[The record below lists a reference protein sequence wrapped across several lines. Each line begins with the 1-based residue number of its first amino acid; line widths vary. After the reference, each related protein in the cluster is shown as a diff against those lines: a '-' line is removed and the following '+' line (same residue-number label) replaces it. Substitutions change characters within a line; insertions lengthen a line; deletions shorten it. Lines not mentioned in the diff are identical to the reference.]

1 MIPHHR
7 AIRAMLVLLAIAVLL
22 AVPVTAA
29 TTELRIVRYAADG
42 FTILNET
49 RMSYQG
55 LEGNLPVQGDGTTHY
70 YHQGPIFVDDPD
82 PEREQELRWNPE
94 EDTNIREKDMGAVKG
109 TDLRDICELVGGMA
123 DDGDYVV
130 VKAQDGFTKRFAYE
144 NVYYPQPRQG
154 RIVVCWYNGGYE
166 SGGPAPGYVPG
177 WSEGMRLV
185 FFADTSTNPWG
196 LHVFGNADARECLPE
211 DDWHYYWQG
220 TEKYPTTTG
229 FTVQRVSE
237 ILIYTQEEPSGSI
250 KVTSTPAGASV
261 LLDGAP
267 TGLTTPCTLTGVE
280 QGGYSVLVLLEG
292 YEEPYEQTVYV
303 TVNKEAPVHF
313 NLLPALPGGDSTQS
327 GSSSDDPAAVPGS
340 GSGEWD
346 ELELYTG
353 GSLAGT
359 AVLVPGSADPGQ
371 LTSGDESKVVFPGL
385 PSSDHPFSLS
395 RLYVYSS
402 DEQQAG
408 TTGSGE
414 TLFTVTVAGITV
426 AEDAQYSYEHEKTG
440 RTTTRCYNL
449 TGTTLPAGD
458 LTVMVRLDGPRGTRA
473 ALDGAALL
481 LLSEDTG
488 GISHQSWVAEGSAYV
503 NTSALPEGYSP
514 DIPVTSM
521 VFAAPPG
528 QGFPEGISLQ
538 VIATT
543 DTPPDRTPLVTRINH
558 RDVVPLESGDHG
570 PLRILSYDL
579 AGGQQTGSPIV
590 TLFLNHDGMPEG
602 SVAIRGI
609 IYTAMLHQGE
619 PPPRDLQSYDACS
632 LFPDWC
638 SESQDQENPSLQEV
652 DSQGTDSPSE
662 QDVTAR
668 EPPEDRNGFL
678 SAIGKGVDEIILF
691 LFRVAFLVTGE
702 SNLPHGDSP
711 VPFPAGDEG
720 ILPVEERSGPASYD
734 LTILSSPEGAGIGL
748 NGRETPATT
757 PCLVRGLP
765 GGEYVIQLSKPGFLP
780 NQTSLLFQSD
790 QQLEVVLVQEDNTD
804 DIPGTA
810 GIDDGS
816 GASLNLGGVYI
827 TMYPSDGDLYLDGKR
842 LQSSAPVLVYGIRQ
856 GPHQVRVSRT
866 GTGSYALPEITRMV
880 WVYPGTL
887 TPVFIDR
894 HQDTLEH
901 TIALSSADY
910 EGSTF
915 SVNGMFPAM
924 TLPARLSVT
933 GFDPFVT
940 VSHGDAFLSF
950 PIPPR
955 ERSLGACVL
964 DPANRQLQS
973 LKVESTPEG
982 ASIFIDG
989 FPTGME
995 TPCLIPNISDGHHR
1009 VVIAKPGHLPV
1020 EQEIFIPIG
1029 EGAQAPF
1036 IVRARLENYG
1046 HGSLLVESD
1055 PPGSRIT
1062 LNGLATGERTPCL
1075 IPYLPIGIFEVTC
1088 TGSGSSRTG
1097 DVQILPFRTQTYRV
1111 ILAR

>member
-1 MIPHHR
+1 MMPGDR
-7 AIRAMLVLLAIAVLL
+7 AIRAALIFLVIAILLAIPA
-22 AVPVTAA
+22 TAA

-49 RMSYQG
+49 RVTYQW
-55 LEGNLPVQGDGTTHY
+55 LEQNLPVQGDGTTRY

-82 PEREQELRWNPE
+82 PVNEQEIRWNPE
-94 EDTNIREKDMGAVKG
+94 EDANIREKDMGAVKG
-109 TDLRDICELVGGMA
+109 TDLRDICELVGGMHH
-123 DDGDYVV
+123 DDEYII

-166 SGGPAPGYVPG
+166 SGGPAPGYVPA
-177 WSEGMRLV
+177 WPEGMRLV

-196 LHVFGNADARECLPE
+196 LHVFGNTDARECLPE

-229 FTVQRVSE
+229 FTIQRVSE

-250 KVTSTPAGASV
+250 RVTSTPAGAAV
-261 LLDGAP
+261 LLDGEP

-280 QGGYSVLVLLEG
+280 QGGYSVLVLLDG

-313 NLLPALPGGDSTQS
+313 NLLPAFPGGDSTQS
-327 GSSSDDPAAVPGS
+327 GSSSDDPAGVPGS

-371 LTSGDESKVVFPGL
+371 LTSGDESTVLFPGL
-385 PSSDHPFSLS
+385 PSSDHPVSLS
-395 RLYVYSS
+395 RLYLY
-402 DEQQAG
+402 
-408 TTGSGE
+408 TSGE
-414 TLFTVTVAGITV
+414 HDAETRGAEDPLFTVTVAGV
-426 AEDAQYSYEHEKTG
+426 AVQEEAYFSDEDGEEGHPA
-440 RTTTRCYNL
+440 TRCYNL
-449 TGTTLPAGD
+449 TGITLPAGD
-458 LTVMVRLDGPRGTRA
+458 LAVMVRLNGPRGTRA
-473 ALDGAALL
+473 VLDGAALL
-481 LLSEDTG
+481 LLSEVTG
-488 GISHQSWVAEGSAYV
+488 GISHQVWVAEGCTYV
-503 NTSALPEGYSP
+503 NTTALPGGYSP
-514 DIPVTSM
+514 DIPVISR
-521 VFAAPPG
+521 VFSAPPG

-538 VIATT
+538 VIATG
-543 DTPPDRTPLVTRINH
+543 DIPSESTPLVTRINH
-558 RDVVPLESGDHG
+558 RDIVPLASGDAG
-570 PLRILSYDL
+570 PLKILSYDL

-590 TLFLNHDGMPEG
+590 TLFLNPDGMPDG

-609 IYTAMLHQGE
+609 IYTAMLHQGDS
-619 PPPRDLQSYDACS
+619 PPRNLQSYDACS

-638 SESQDQENPSLQEV
+638 SEWQDPETPSIQEA
-652 DSQGTDSPSE
+652 DDQGTDSPTE

-691 LFRVAFLVTGE
+691 LFRVAFLVTGD
-702 SNLPHGDSP
+702 SISPHDDSS
-711 VPFPAGDEG
+711 VLFPAGDEG

-734 LTILSSPEGAGIGL
+734 LTILSSPEGAGVGL

-757 PCLVRGLP
+757 PCLIRGLP
-765 GGEYVIQLSKPGFLP
+765 EGVYTLQLSKPGFLP

-790 QQLEVVLVQEDNTD
+790 HQLEVILVQEDTTD

-810 GIDDGS
+810 GIDAGA

-827 TMYPSDGDLYLDGKR
+827 TMYPSEGDLYLDGKR
-842 LQSSAPVLVYGIRQ
+842 LQSSAPVIVYGIRQ
-856 GPHQVRVSRT
+856 GPHQVRVART
-866 GTGSYALPEITRMV
+866 GTGSYALPEITRTV

-894 HQDTLEH
+894 HKETLAH
-901 TIALSSADY
+901 TIALSSPVYD
-910 EGSTF
+910 GSTF

-924 TLPARLSVT
+924 SMPAAFSVT

-940 VSHGDAFLSF
+940 VHHDDAFLSF
-950 PIPPR
+950 PIIAR
-955 ERSLGACVL
+955 ERAMGACVL
-964 DPANRQLQS
+964 TPVNRPLQS
-973 LKVESTPEG
+973 IEVQSDPDG
-982 ASIFIDG
+982 ASVFIDG
-989 FPTGME
+989 FPTGLK
-995 TPCLIPNISDGHHR
+995 TPCIIPNISDGTHR
-1009 VVIAKPGHLPV
+1009 VVIAKPGYFPV
-1020 EQEIFIPIG
+1020 EQEIFIPVRDG
-1029 EGAQAPF
+1029 EQAPF
-1036 IVRARLENYG
+1036 SVRVRLENYG
-1046 HGSLLVESD
+1046 YGALLVESD
-1055 PPGSRIT
+1055 PPGCRIT

-1075 IPYLPIGIFEVTC
+1075 IPYLPIGIIEVTC
-1088 TGSGSSRTG
+1088 TGTGGSRSG
-1097 DVQILPFRTQTYRV
+1097 DVQILPFRTQKYR
-1111 ILAR
+1111 ATMNR